1 MVCFFYPVWRLRN
14 EGRATLGY
22 SCHRKMQLYVGN
34 IPKSKGIVEIKEEL
48 SKVTGDT

>member
-1 MVCFFYPVWRLRN
+1 MKGGQRLN
-14 EGRATLGY
+14 I
-22 SCHRKMQLYVGN
+22 HVNVQKMHLYVGN

>member
-1 MVCFFYPVWRLRN
+1 MKGGQRLDIHVN
-14 EGRATLGY
+14 V
-22 SCHRKMQLYVGN
+22 RKMQLYVGN